1 MRGGPIIKASALA
14 RPKVVCNRLTVG
26 PFSEM
31 PHTSDLEML
40 ALRGGNEM

>member
-1 MRGGPIIKASALA
+1 MGGGPVIKAPAPA

-26 PFSEM
+26 PFWAM
-31 PHTSDLEML
+31 PHISDLEML